1 MHTKEICHLLSHN
14 TLQFN
19 ATDITCWSL
28 ILLSQLGVPVVCTG
42 NLQVLFSKK

>member
-1 MHTKEICHLLSHN
+1 MHTKEMCYLLSHN
-14 TLQFN
+14 TFN

-28 ILLSQLGVPVVCTG
+28 ILLSQLGVPVVCPG